1 MGDLEFTTGWLREED
16 VAIHEEDS
24 ERNAEQAER
33 NASMR
38 SMLKRRRE
46 ETKDTS
52 AAEAPE
58 AFMAVKNSV
67 SSRKRV
73 VDEGQPP
80 WFVARPR
87 IENTV
92 LRLHEEILDFV
103 DFMQH
108 TREEIHARRKWV
120 QSIKEACVAL
130 WPACKVSVFGSFF
143 TGLSLP
149 NGDVDVAVS
158 EIPCKSGSA
167 MKMLAD
173 HMLSKGQIS
182 WLEIIE
188 TAKVPVMKVR
198 SQSSGLRADVVFS
211 QPDGLQ
217 SSKFIRS
224 KVKEYPQ
231 MKPLLLFLKYFLLQ
245 RGLHET
251 YTGGMGSYLLCNVVL
266 HFLQRHPSLKNGR
279 FYAGTSLGHL
289 LFDFLKYYG
298 QEFNYTSHGISV
310 LEGGSVFP
318 KTERFPEKN
327 KRSTGGPVLCLESP
341 LSTSMDLGGAC
352 FRMPVLRNLFHHA
365 FHCICHLMV
374 TRSAPE
380 VSMLCPLLIDP
391 AHPVITDRFKLMAEQ
406 PVAFAGLPKSKSQET
421 EKKQKRL
428 PNENGQAHDS
438 HNDTKPPVKKRKI
451 QPTQPLTQPTQPVQP
466 IQRIHEEADDATAA
480 FGFHE
485 DVSQWD
491 LV

>member
-1 MGDLEFTTGWLREED
+1 METEFEGSSSGWLREED
-16 VAIHEEDS
+16 AAIQEEDA

-46 ETKDTS
+46 AEAKDKVPE
-52 AAEAPE
+52 AEAPE
-58 AFMAVKNSV
+58 AFMAVKAKAM
-67 SSRKRV
+67 RAKM

-80 WFVARPR
+80 WFVPRPH
-87 IENTV
+87 IENSV

-108 TREEIHARRKWV
+108 TREEVQARKKWV
-120 QSIKEACVAL
+120 QSIKEACVAM

-158 EIPCKSGSA
+158 EVPCKSGTA

-173 HMLSKGQIS
+173 YMLSKGQIS

-188 TAKVPVMKVR
+188 TAKVPVM
-198 SQSSGLRADVVFS
+198 
-211 QPDGLQ
+211 
-217 SSKFIRS
+217 

-266 HFLQRHPSLKNGR
+266 HFLQRHPSLKNQR
-279 FYAGTSLGHL
+279 YYAGTSLGHL

-298 QEFNYTSHGISV
+298 QDFNYSTGISV
-310 LEGGSVFP
+310 LEGGATFS
-318 KTERFPEKN
+318 KADRFPEKA
-327 KRSTGGPVLCLESP
+327 KRQDRPGVQLCLESP
-341 LSTSMDLGGAC
+341 LSTSMDLGAAC
-352 FRMPVLRNLFHHA
+352 FRMPVLRNLFHHGY
-365 FHCICHLMV
+365 HCVCHLMV
-374 TRSAPE
+374 SRSPAE

-391 AHPVITDRFKLMAEQ
+391 AHPVITDRFKLMQEQ
-406 PVAFAGLPKSKSQET
+406 PVAFVPKPKTTNDGAVSQNGMLPSELERPLKRSRKT
-421 EKKQKRL
+421 EVPPAPRIQA
-428 PNENGQAHDS
+428 NEDEG
-438 HNDTKPPVKKRKI
+438 I
-451 QPTQPLTQPTQPVQP
+451 PT
-466 IQRIHEEADDATAA
+466 

-491 LV
+491 LE